1 MVENICARTVSI
13 GFASILYLCKRGS
26 RTCAT
31 VAHPLFKDILGFDFI
46 IVDDITSIFFGLI
59 DWIVFNAV
67 LAIFQPFSGGA
78 YFLIVVNMQ
87 CAKYVFYSLILY
99 SN

>member
-1 MVENICARTVSI
+1 MNENICAITVSI
-13 GFASILYLCKRGS
+13 GFAHYIFANADPGPAQR
-26 RTCAT
+26 A
-31 VAHPLFKDILGFDFI
+31 PLFKHIFGFDFI

-59 DWIVFNAV
+59 DWIVFYAV
-67 LAIFQPFSGGA
+67 SAIFQPYRGGA

-87 CAKYVFYSLILY
+87 CTKYVFYSLILY